1 MQGFWTEFFRG
12 DYMPHGHCYLWQPGI
27 LWTNVISDLVIAFS
41 YFSIPFVLLYMVQ
54 QRKDQKFKGVFIL
67 FALFILSC
75 GLTHLFSVYTIWNG
89 SYGTHGILK
98 AITAVV
104 SALTAAVLFLNLD
117 KLIAIPTPAELKAA
131 QAKAAEEEVKRM
143 RLEVESRA
151 NSIFQFSI
159 ELFPTGVLV
168 IDKNQNIQ
176 ITNKLLE
183 ETFGYK
189 KHELIH
195 QDISILLQDKHAE
208 SHKTLVNSYMEQL
221 SSERQM
227 GEGRL
232 VWGLTKS
239 GDSIPVEV
247 TLSVH
252 EFENERYT
260 FASVVSV
267 SEVGVQKK
275 QFLESSKR
283 LQRAVDATDVGI
295 WEWNVLTNQVWFSPK
310 FISFLNTNKREEE
323 MVFDDWLSHVHPED
337 VSRVQT
343 SLEAHLEGKGGYDV
357 LYRGKNSNNEYIW
370 YRTVGDSIFDQ
381 SGKPLLMSGTL
392 TNVNQ
397 LKVLQTE
404 LEDNNQFLDAV
415 LAQSNSAIFIV
426 DIKTN
431 HLKFANKQVTS
442 LWGYTNEELEELLH
456 ERRLSTLIHPEDL
469 APLERHI
476 ATLRT
481 SKLHEKITFET
492 RVLHKQGHWV
502 WSLFSNAT
510 YSTELQGNP
519 REILGSAVDVSNI
532 KEREESNKRLA
543 KEFLDTFEQAAVGI
557 AHVGLDGSWLKVNN
571 KICEILGYERDALL
585 ALNFQKITYPDDLS
599 RDESLLQT
607 LLDGEINHYTMEKRY
622 IRKDTSIVWTRL
634 TVSIV
639 RHDDG
644 TNNHLISVIE
654 DINQQKSLESDL
666 LKSNEELE
674 QFAYVAS
681 HDLKEPL
688 RTMQTYTSYLI
699 ADLKA
704 NKTERIKQ
712 DKEFIDNASKRM
724 TSLIDD
730 LLQFSRVGNA
740 EVHLVDTNLSRVI
753 QQVVDDL
760 QTKISETQT
769 TLEFDK
775 DLPNVITDPAQLRL
789 ALQNLIQNAIK
800 FSSKEGLPF
809 ISISVEQSDNQFLKI
824 HVKDNGIGIEP
835 SNQAQIFGLFKK
847 LHGDTEYQGTGLG
860 LAIVKKIMHSLSGD
874 ISVVSTPGQGSTFT
888 LHIPYNQ
895 TGRL

>member
-54 QRKDQKFKGVFIL
+54 KRKNQKFKGVFIL

-75 GLTHLFSVYTIWNG
+75 GFTHLFSVYTIWNG

-98 AITAVV
+98 AITATV
-104 SALTAAVLFLNLD
+104 SALTAVVLFLNLD

-131 QAKAAEEEVKRM
+131 QQKAADEEVKRM

-168 IDKNQNIQ
+168 IDKDQNIQ
-176 ITNKLLE
+176 ISNKLLE
-183 ETFGYK
+183 ETFGYTK
-189 KHELIH
+189 DELIH
-195 QDISILLQDKHAE
+195 KDISILLQAKHIKN
-208 SHKTLVNSYMEQL
+208 HKLLVTDYMKNPSGEK
-221 SSERQM
+221 QM
-227 GEGRL
+227 AEGRL

-275 QFLESSKR
+275 RFLETSRR

-295 WEWNVLTNQVWFSPK
+295 WEWNVLSNKVWFSPT
-310 FISFLNTNKREEE
+310 FISFLNTNKHEED
-323 MVFDDWLSHVHPED
+323 MVFDDWLSHIHPED
-337 VSRVQT
+337 LAKVKAT
-343 SLEAHLEGKGGYDV
+343 LDAHLEGNGVYDV
-357 LYRGKNSNNEYIW
+357 LYRGKNSTNDYIW
-370 YRTVGDSIFDQ
+370 YRTVGDTVFDQ
-381 SGKPLLMSGTL
+381 SGKPLLMSGSL

-397 LKVLQTE
+397 IKVLQTE
-404 LEDNNQFLDAV
+404 LEEKNQFLDAV

-426 DIKTN
+426 DIETN
-431 HLKFANKQVTS
+431 CLKFANQQVSS
-442 LWGYTNEELEELLH
+442 LWGYSNEELEAFLH
-456 ERRLSTLIHPEDL
+456 EGRMTTLIHPQDL
-469 APLERHI
+469 ASLERYI
-476 ATLRT
+476 KSLRT
-481 SKLHEKITFET
+481 SKPYEKITFES
-492 RVLHKQGHWV
+492 RVLHKQGHWL
-502 WSLFSNAT
+502 WSLFSNAV
-510 YSTELQGNP
+510 YSTDSRGNP
-519 REILGSAVDVSNI
+519 CEILSSAVDVSKI
-532 KEREESNKRLA
+532 KEREENNQRLA

-557 AHVGLDGSWLKVNN
+557 AHLGLDGSWLKVNH
-571 KICEILGYERDALL
+571 KTCEILGYEREVLL
-585 ALNFQKITYPDDLS
+585 ALNFQTITYPDDLS
-599 RDESLLQT
+599 RDEILLKN
-607 LLDGEINHYTMEKRY
+607 LLDGEIKHYTIEKRY
-622 IRKDTSIVWTRL
+622 IRSNGSITWTRL
-634 TVSIV
+634 TVSLV
-639 RHDDG
+639 KHNDG

-654 DINQQKSLESDL
+654 DINQQKSLEIDL

-730 LLQFSRVGNA
+730 LLRFSRVGNV
-740 EVHLVDTNLSRVI
+740 EVQLVETNLRNVI
-753 QQVVDDL
+753 KQIVDDL
-760 QTKISETQT
+760 QTKINETKT
-769 TLEFDK
+769 TLEFDNE
-775 DLPNVITDPAQLRL
+775 LPDIITDPSQLRL
-789 ALQNLIQNAIK
+789 VLQNLIQNAIK
-800 FSSKEGLPF
+800 FCSKETTPF
-809 ISISVEQSDNQFLKI
+809 ISITVEQKDLKYLLI
-824 HVKDNGIGIEP
+824 HIKDNGIGIEP
-835 SNQAQIFGLFKK
+835 ANQEQIFGLFKK
-847 LHGDTEYQGTGLG
+847 LHSDAEYQGTGLG
-860 LAIVKKIMHSLSGD
+860 LAIVKKIMQSLSGD
-874 ISVVSTPGQGSTFT
+874 VSLVSVPKQGSTFT
-888 LHIPYNQ
+888 LQLPHNK
-895 TGRL
+895 TGES

>member
-1 MQGFWTEFFRG
+1 MQAFWSEFFRG

-54 QRKDQKFKGVFIL
+54 KRKDQKFKGVSIL

-75 GLTHLFSVYTIWNG
+75 GLTHLFAVYTIWNG

-98 AITAVV
+98 AITAIV
-104 SALTAAVLFLNLD
+104 SAITATVLFLNLD

-131 QAKAAEEEVKRM
+131 QEKAAEEEVKRM

-168 IDKNQNIQ
+168 IDKDQNIQ

-183 ETFGYK
+183 ETFGYTK
-189 KHELIH
+189 SELIH
-195 QDISILLQDKHAE
+195 KDISVLLQAKHLE
-208 SHKTLVNSYMEQL
+208 NHKALVSDYMKNP
-221 SSERQM
+221 SGERQM
-227 GEGRL
+227 ASGRL
-232 VWGLTKS
+232 VWGLKKS
-239 GDSIPVEV
+239 GESIPVEV

-275 QFLESSKR
+275 QFLETSRR

-295 WEWNVLTNQVWFSPK
+295 WEWNVLSNKVWFSPK
-310 FISFLNTNKREEE
+310 FITFLNTTKNEED
-323 MVFDDWLSHVHPED
+323 MVFDDWVSHIHPED
-337 VSRVQT
+337 LTRVKGT
-343 SLEAHLEGKGGYDV
+343 LDAHLEGKGSYDV
-357 LYRGKNSNNEYIW
+357 LYRGKNSNNDYMW
-370 YRTVGDSIFDQ
+370 YRSIGDTIFDQ
-381 SGKPLLMSGTL
+381 SGRPLLMSGTL

-397 LKVLQTE
+397 IKVLQTE
-404 LEDNNQFLDAV
+404 LEEKNQFLDAV

-426 DIKTN
+426 DIETN
-431 HLKFANKQVTS
+431 RLKFANQQVSS
-442 LWGYTNEELEELLH
+442 LWGYSNEELEDFLH
-456 ERRLSTLIHPEDL
+456 KEGLATLIHPQDL
-469 APLERHI
+469 ATVERHI
-476 ATLRT
+476 ESLRT
-481 SKLHEKITFET
+481 SKSHEEITFES
-492 RVLHKQGHWV
+492 RILHKQGHWL

-510 YSTELQGNP
+510 YSTDLHGNAS
-519 REILGSAVDVSNI
+519 EILSSAVDVSKI
-532 KEREESNKRLA
+532 KEREENNRRLA

-557 AHVGLDGSWLKVNN
+557 AHVGLDGSWLRVNQ
-571 KICEILGYERDALL
+571 KICEILGYDRETLL

-599 RDESLLQT
+599 RDETLLKK
-607 LLDGEINHYTMEKRY
+607 LLDGKIKHYTMEKRY
-622 IRKDTSIVWTRL
+622 IRNNGSIIWTRL
-634 TVSIV
+634 TVSLV
-639 RHDDG
+639 KHNDG

-654 DINQQKSLESDL
+654 DINQQKSLENDL

-688 RTMQTYTSYLI
+688 RTMQTYTSYLV

-704 NKTERIKQ
+704 NRTERIKQ

-730 LLQFSRVGNA
+730 LLQFSRVGNT
-740 EVHLVDTNLSRVI
+740 EVKLVNTNLNNLI
-753 QQVVDDL
+753 QQVADDL
-760 QTKISETQT
+760 QTKINETQT
-769 TLEFDK
+769 ILEFDK
-775 DLPNVITDPAQLRL
+775 ELPSIITDPAQLRL

-800 FSSKEGLPF
+800 FCDKKKTPF
-809 ISISVEQSDNQFLKI
+809 ISISVEQIEDKFLQI
-824 HVKDNGIGIEP
+824 HVKDNGIGIEL

-847 LHGDTEYQGTGLG
+847 LHSDAEYQGTGLG
-860 LAIVKKIMHSLSGD
+860 LAIVKKIMQSLQGD
-874 ISVVSTPGQGSTFT
+874 ISLVSLPGQGSTFT
-888 LHIPYNQ
+888 LRVPYNK
-895 TGRL
+895 

>member
-1 MQGFWTEFFRG
+1 MQGFWSEFFRG

-41 YFSIPFVLLYMVQ
+41 YFSIPFVLIYMVQ
-54 QRKDQKFKGVFIL
+54 KRKDQKFKGVFIL

-75 GLTHLFSVYTIWNG
+75 GLTHLFAVYTIWNG

-98 AITAVV
+98 AITAIV
-104 SALTAAVLFLNLD
+104 SAITAAVLFLNLD

-131 QAKAAEEEVKRM
+131 QKKAADEEVKRM

-168 IDKNQNIQ
+168 IDKDQKIQ

-183 ETFGYK
+183 ETFGYTK
-189 KHELIH
+189 SELV
-195 QDISILLQDKHAE
+195 QKDISVLLQAKHVE
-208 SHKTLVNSYMEQL
+208 NHKTLVTEYMKNP
-221 SSERQM
+221 SGERQM
-227 GEGRL
+227 AAGRL

-239 GDSIPVEV
+239 GNSIPVEV

-252 EFENERYT
+252 EFESERYT

-275 QFLESSKR
+275 RFLETSRR

-295 WEWNVLTNQVWFSPK
+295 WEWNVLTNKVWFSPR
-310 FISFLNTNKREEE
+310 FISFLNTNKHEEDI
-323 MVFDDWLSHVHPED
+323 VFDDWVSHIHPED
-337 VSRVQT
+337 LARVKD
-343 SLEAHLEGKGGYDV
+343 SLDAHLEGNGSYDV
-357 LYRGKNSNNEYIW
+357 LYRGKNSNNDYMW
-370 YRTVGDSIFDQ
+370 YRTVGDTVFDQ

-404 LEDNNQFLDAV
+404 LEEKNQFLDAV
-415 LAQSNSAIFIV
+415 LAQSNSAIFVV
-426 DIKTN
+426 DIEN
-431 HLKFANKQVTS
+431 NRLKFANQQVSS
-442 LWGYTNEELEELLH
+442 LWGYSNEELEGFVH
-456 ERRLSTLIHPEDL
+456 EERLSALIHPQDL
-469 APLERHI
+469 ASVKRHI
-476 ATLRT
+476 EALKN
-481 SKLHEKITFET
+481 SKPHEKITFES
-492 RVLHKQGHWV
+492 RILHKQGHWL
-502 WSLFSNAT
+502 WSLFSNAG
-510 YSTELQGNP
+510 YSTDLQGNP
-519 REILGSAVDVSNI
+519 CEILGSAVDVSKI

-557 AHVGLDGSWLKVNN
+557 AHVGLDGSWLKVNH
-571 KICEILGYERDALL
+571 KICEILGYEREELL
-585 ALNFQKITYPDDLS
+585 ALNFQKVTYPDDLS
-599 RDESLLQT
+599 RDESLLKT
-607 LLDGEINHYTMEKRY
+607 LLDGESNYYTMEKRY
-622 IRKDTSIVWTRL
+622 IRKNGAIVWARL

-644 TNNHLISVIE
+644 TSNHFISVIE
-654 DINQQKSLESDL
+654 DISQQKNLENDL

-699 ADLKA
+699 ADLQA

-730 LLQFSRVGNA
+730 LLRFSRMGSV
-740 EVHLVDTNLSRVI
+740 EVHLVDTNLSNLI

-760 QTKISETQT
+760 QTKINETQT

-775 DLPNVITDPAQLRL
+775 ELPNVLTDPAQLRL
-789 ALQNLIQNAIK
+789 VFQNLIQNAMK
-800 FSSKEGLPF
+800 FCSKETSPF
-809 ISISVEQSDNQFLKI
+809 ISISVESKGDKYLLI

-835 SNQAQIFGLFKK
+835 ANQTQIFGLFKK
-847 LHGDTEYQGTGLG
+847 LHSDTEYQGTGLG
-860 LAIVKKIMHSLSGD
+860 LAIVKKIMQSLSGD
-874 ISVVSTPGQGSTFT
+874 ISLVSAPEQGSTFT
-888 LHIPYNQ
+888 LQLPHNK
-895 TGRL
+895 TGES